1 MRYLDKE
8 NIENIA
14 TGASLFGAGG
24 GGDPYVGKMM
34 AISAIEKNGP
44 VKLLSVDE
52 INDEDMYMP
61 AASMGA
67 PLVMTEKF
75 PKGDE
80 FTRAFNR
87 LGKYL
92 GKSIAGTFP
101 MEAGGVNSM
110 IPIVVAA
117 QAGIPLVDC
126 DGMGRAFPELQMT
139 TFHLGGVSATPMVV
153 TDEKGNLSILETV
166 TDKWSERLARD
177 QVVEMGA
184 SASVSLY
191 PSTGRQMKQ
200 NGIKGIVT
208 RCEEVGQIVKQHT
221 KGKKWQLAQLL
232 NLTQGF
238 HLFDGKIVDI
248 SRETR
253 GGFNYGEM
261 TVQGLNDDEGQQM
274 TIEFQNENLIAKR
287 NGRIVTSVPDLICLT
302 DMDSLVPSTSESIK
316 YGKRITVLGLPADEK
331 WRTKKGLETV
341 GPKYFGYHFD
351 YEPIESMIHREVKV

>member
-14 TGASLFGAGG
+14 IGASLLGAGG
-24 GGDPYVGKMM
+24 GGDPYIGKMM
-34 AISAIEKNGP
+34 ALSAIEKFGP

-87 LGKYL
+87 LGNYL
-92 GKSIAGTFP
+92 GKKIAGTFP

-110 IPIVVAA
+110 IPILVAA
-117 QAGIPLVDC
+117 QSGLPLVDC

-153 TDEKGNLSILETV
+153 TDEKGNLSIIEAV
-166 TDKWSERLARD
+166 TDKWSELLARD
-177 QVVEMGA
+177 HVVEMGA

-191 PSTGRQMKQ
+191 PATGQQMKV
-200 NGIKGIVT
+200 NSIHGIITK
-208 RCEEVGQIVKQHT
+208 CERLGEIVKTHNHD
-221 KGKKWQLAQLL
+221 KDWQLAQI
-232 NLTQGF
+232 NALTGGQ
-238 HLFDGKIVDI
+238 HLFDGKITDI

-253 GGFNYGEM
+253 AGFNYGQM
-261 TVQGLNDDEGQQM
+261 TVAGLNDYQGQQM
-274 TIEFQNENLIAKR
+274 QIEFQNENLIARR
-287 NGRIVTSVPDLICLT
+287 NGKIVGSVPDLICLT
-302 DMDSLVPSTSESIK
+302 DMDNLLPSTAESIK
-316 YGKRITVLGLPADEK
+316 YGKRIAVLGLPADEK
-331 WRTKKGLETV
+331 WRTKKGIETV
-341 GPKYFGYHFD
+341 GPRYFGYDFD
-351 YEPIESMIHREVKV
+351 YLPIEQLNKEVKA